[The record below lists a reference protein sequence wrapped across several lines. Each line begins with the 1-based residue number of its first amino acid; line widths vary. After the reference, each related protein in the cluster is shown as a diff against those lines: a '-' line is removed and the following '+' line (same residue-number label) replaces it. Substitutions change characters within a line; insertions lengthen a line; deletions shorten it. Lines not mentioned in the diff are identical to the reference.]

1 MFSLA
6 NVVGQVN
13 RQVGTSSTLVS
24 NANTVV
30 IAANVAN
37 SLTATLLSG
46 LLSLVL
52 PIGVYA
58 RVYDDNGVLVA
69 IDASVATT
77 VAAGVYHVVIYSDI
91 AGTFTVAASLPIA
104 ATPTPTP
111 TPTPATA
118 QQITDKLAITSL
130 KNRIKAGESVAD
142 DEMVFFFIGDSV
154 VATAVVAALD
164 SGGGYDELRLIGLS
178 EAMTINVI
186 GIYNVKIDPLKY
198 ESELGLSAIAA
209 NPLLLGSFFT
219 YLKTNLVDFPSLV
232 QLFTAIRSKPATYAA
247 LREWNKTRAV

>member
-1 MFSLA
+1 MLGLQKSARPLIS
-6 NVVGQVN
+6 G
-13 RQVGTSSTLVS
+13 
-24 NANTVV
+24 ANTVV

-37 SLTATLLSG
+37 SLTATLLAG
-46 LLSLVL
+46 LFSLVL

-77 VAAGVYHVVIYSDI
+77 VVAGVYHVVIYSDI

-104 ATPTPTP
+104 TTP

-118 QQITDKLAITSL
+118 QQIADKLAITSL
-130 KNRIKAGESVAD
+130 KNRLKAGESVAD
-142 DEMVFFFIGDSV
+142 DEMVFFLIGDSV
-154 VATAVVAALD
+154 VANAVMAALD
-164 SGGGYDELRLIGLS
+164 IGGGYDELRLIGLS
-178 EAMTINVI
+178 DAMATNVM
-186 GIYNVKIDPLKY
+186 GMYNVKIDPLKY
-198 ESELGLSAIAA
+198 ESEMGLSAIAA
-209 NPLLLGSFFT
+209 NPLLLGAFLA
-219 YLKTNLVDFPSLV
+219 YLKTNLVEFPSLI

>member
-6 NVVGQVN
+6 SVIGQIN

-24 NANTVV
+24 GANTVV

-37 SLTATLLSG
+37 NLTATLLAG
-46 LLSLVL
+46 LFSLVL
-52 PIGVYA
+52 PTGVYA

-77 VAAGVYHVVIYSDI
+77 VVAGVYHVVIYSDI
-91 AGTFTVAASLPIA
+91 AGTFNFAASLPIA
-104 ATPTPTP
+104 STPTT
-111 TPTPATA
+111 ATA
-118 QQITDKLAITSL
+118 QQIADKLAITSL
-130 KNRIKAGESVAD
+130 KNRLKAGESVAD
-142 DEMVFFFIGDSV
+142 DEMVFFLIGDSV
-154 VATAVVAALD
+154 VADAVMAALD
-164 SGGGYDELRLIGLS
+164 IGGGYDELRLIGLS
-178 EAMTINVI
+178 DAMTINVI

-219 YLKTNLVDFPSLV
+219 YLKTNLVEFPSLV